1 MNSALNWVLK
11 TFINNYVEDSSLYGD
26 NLQIGLISGKFI
38 FDDLHIKASLFS
50 DFNLPLSVTNV
61 SIGRLRIELPW
72 TNLGY
77 EPIVLALEDVII
89 HAKANLDPMS
99 QAESND
105 QLYNSKQSDIVK
117 LYRKICPDDKSSSG
131 SVRGSRSKGTGG
143 SNNYMTYIFNWFKSS
158 LNSII
163 ETIQLDIQ
171 NIHIRYEDDFA
182 GEEGCA
188 IGVMLSSLSID
199 SKHTST
205 SPSKDSH
212 LSINKDVNLRQ
223 LSLYVSPSQSGAHL
237 TSGSVQGLRS
247 WMLYNVKHPG
257 EALRRHYMLKPMDA
271 NVAVNCSID
280 TRYSTVNVSP
290 SHICIPFITFI
301 RFINYGLHCA
311 GYRECVYIRHCST
324 SS

>member
-50 DFNLPLSVTNV
+50 DFNLALSVTNV

-99 QAESND
+99 QSESND
-105 QLYNSKQSDIVK
+105 QLYNSKQSEIGK
-117 LYRKICPDDKSSSG
+117 LCRKVCPDDTSSCSG
-131 SVRGSRSKGTGG
+131 GGGVRKGRSKGTGG
-143 SNNYMTYIFNWFKSS
+143 NNYMTYIFNWFKSS

-205 SPSKDSH
+205 SSSKDSH

-280 TRYSTVNVSP
+280 TRYSKVNVSP
-290 SHICIPFITFI
+290 SHLSTPHLFTNQPLC
-301 RFINYGLHCA
+301 YVLGH
-311 GYRECVYIRHCST
+311 RECVHIRYCLT
-324 SS
+324 SP